1 MLFNL
6 VELAQNWLD
15 ERGLYAVVQVMYQL
29 EFRAFLAVLMA
40 FAIVRLAGP
49 AVIGWLRGR
58 KIGDNPEFNSLTLN
72 ELMKHK
78 AATPTMGGLL
88 VIGSILVTSLLVADL
103 WHSMPAKVAI
113 VVMVMLAVLGSFDDW
128 MKLNAARRQPGSRDG
143 LYPWEKL
150 LFQAGIG
157 AVAGWFL
164 WRNAQAVDGLVLNLP
179 FQRTYPP
186 TPVME
191 SVVQPPSL
199 ATNVVVLGMIWFTLI
214 ACFMITATSN
224 AVNLTD
230 GMDGLATGLV
240 VIASFMAMALVAVA
254 ASPRA
259 SYFLM
264 VPHVPEGRE
273 LMVVA
278 GAMCGA
284 CMGFLW
290 FNCQPASVFMGD
302 TGSLALGGLLAVI
315 FVAIRQEFLLIVV
328 GGVFYLEAAS
338 VLLQVGTFKLTRK
351 LTGTGRRPLR
361 CAPIH
366 HHFQFGGWTETQTVA
381 RFWLVGILLSMV
393 ALVFLKLR

>member
-164 WRNAQAVDGLVLNLP
+164 WRNAQTVDGLVLNLP

-199 ATNVVVLGMIWFTLI
+199 AANVVVLGMIWFTFI

-230 GMDGLATGLV
+230 GMDGLASEAGH
-240 VIASFMAMALVAVA
+240 VAT
-254 ASPRA
+254 
-259 SYFLM
+259 
-264 VPHVPEGRE
+264 
-273 LMVVA
+273 A
-278 GAMCGA
+278 GSGKH
-284 CMGFLW
+284 L
-290 FNCQPASVFMGD
+290 P
-302 TGSLALGGLLAVI
+302 GGLTPPA
-315 FVAIRQEFLLIVV
+315 
-328 GGVFYLEAAS
+328 
-338 VLLQVGTFKLTRK
+338 TR
-351 LTGTGRRPLR
+351 LG
-361 CAPIH
+361 
-366 HHFQFGGWTETQTVA
+366 
-381 RFWLVGILLSMV
+381 S
-393 ALVFLKLR
+393 